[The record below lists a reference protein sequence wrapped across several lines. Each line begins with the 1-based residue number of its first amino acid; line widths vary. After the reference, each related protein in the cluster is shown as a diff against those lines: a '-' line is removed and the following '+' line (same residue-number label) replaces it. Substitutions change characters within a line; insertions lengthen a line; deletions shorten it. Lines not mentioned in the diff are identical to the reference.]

1 MAFLGQK
8 KEYWNG
14 LCMFSCATLE
24 PLHNFDNILKKSGQ
38 LIVFPIKMG
47 YITRKPRKMK
57 LQIIMFE
64 IFGHQIGVLVPKM
77 NSTSIKEKFIARR
90 ATGINHGHFYDRS
103 LIRRWPIFYAPMADR
118 GILPHDS
125 LLAYRD
131 TLSERRNRYQ
141 TWSELTHIAV
151 SNKKYTTSEWK

>member
-1 MAFLGQK
+1 
-8 KEYWNG
+8 
-14 LCMFSCATLE
+14 MFSCATLE

-47 YITRKPRKMK
+47 YITRKPRMMK
-57 LQIIMFE
+57 LQIIMFG

-103 LIRRWPIFYAPMADR
+103 LIRRLPIFYAPMADT
-118 GILPHDS
+118 GIQPHDS
-125 LLAYRD
+125 LLVYRD
-131 TLSERRNRYQ
+131 ALSERRNR
-141 TWSELTHIAV
+141 
-151 SNKKYTTSEWK
+151 